1 MRPLKGRVAIVAGAT
16 RGTGRGTAR
25 ALGEAGATVYCTGR
39 STTGNPSAYARP
51 ETIDETADLVT
62 AAGGTG
68 IAVRVDHG
76 VETEVRELIARVDRE
91 HGRLDLLVNA
101 VAGED
106 PSLGGWGSF
115 WEIDVSRADAA
126 MRQLVV
132 SHLFTARHAAPLMIR
147 ARRGLIVEVTGGDMI
162 IGGSGGNM
170 LCEVAK
176 SAQKALAFLLAEE
189 LRPHRVAAIAVT
201 PGFLRSET
209 MLEHFG
215 VTEANW
221 RDAGAKDPHFLQSE
235 TPLFIGRAIA
245 ALAADRKVLARTGDV
260 IASWELA
267 REYGITDHDGRRPD
281 WGAHFRDVV
290 IPSMAWL
297 RGGYERYL
305 AHLERSAARARGY
318 LVVGGL
324 VADAPATGSS
334 QIRRSNS
341 SRSRSRRS
349 SGDASPTP

>member
-1 MRPLKGRVAIVAGAT
+1 MRPLQGKVAIVAGAT
-16 RGTGRGTAR
+16 RGAGRGTAR

-39 STTGNPSAYARP
+39 STRGHASPYARP
-51 ETIDETADLVT
+51 ETIEETAELVT

-68 IAVRVDHG
+68 IPVRVDHG
-76 VETEVRELIARVDRE
+76 VEAEVSELMARVERE
-91 HGRLDLLVNA
+91 QGRLDVLVNA

-106 PSLGGWGSF
+106 PLLGAWGSF
-115 WEIDVSRADAA
+115 WEIDASIAEPA

-132 SHLFTARHAAPLMIR
+132 SHVITARHAVSLMIR
-147 ARRGLIVEVTGGDMI
+147 ARRGLIVELTGGDLI
-162 IGGSGGNM
+162 IGGAGGNM
-170 LCEVAK
+170 IHELAK
-176 SAQKALAFLLAEE
+176 SAQKAFVFLLAEE
-189 LRPHRVAAIAVT
+189 LRTHKVAAVGVT

-267 REYGITDHDGRRPD
+267 REYGITDYDGRRPD
-281 WGAHFRDVV
+281 WGTHFRDVV
-290 IPSMAWL
+290 IPAMAWL
-297 RGGYERYL
+297 RGGYERYV

-318 LVVGGL
+318 LGGGGL
-324 VADAPATGSS
+324 GADPPATGASPS
-334 QIRRSNS
+334 RRSNS
-341 SRSRSRRS
+341 SRSRSRRP